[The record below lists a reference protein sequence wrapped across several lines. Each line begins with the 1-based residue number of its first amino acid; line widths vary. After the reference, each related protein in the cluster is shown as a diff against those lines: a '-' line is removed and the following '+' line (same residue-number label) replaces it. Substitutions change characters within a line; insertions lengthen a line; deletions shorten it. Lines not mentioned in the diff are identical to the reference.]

1 MSSQQVTSR
10 TSYVRYSDS
19 VEVEQPN
26 EAEDTQ
32 TTIDAFREMSQFAFE
47 KHRHASRGAHAK
59 SHGILK
65 GELQVYDNLPEELRQ
80 GMFKTARTYPVIIRY
95 STAPGDIAPDGIAA
109 FRGLAIKVIGVEGA
123 KLSPGEPDALTQDFL
138 MVNGKAFA
146 VADIAAFSKQIQMLA
161 KVTKQPEE
169 LQRAATTLARAGGA
183 TLRAVG
189 IDIVGGAAG
198 VAMPETHILGES
210 YFTTAALRH
219 GDYVAKL
226 GAVPVSENLK
236 ALTGEGIDTG
246 NPSVLRD
253 LIVEFFRDNSAEY
266 ELCAQLCTDLEKMPV
281 EDASV
286 EWPEDESPYRP
297 VARITI
303 PAQEA
308 YSPAR
313 RVYADDV
320 LTFTPFQCLAEH
332 RPLGS
337 IMRARKRAYED
348 SSRYRHEM
356 NAVSR
361 REPRSID
368 ELPD

>member
-1 MSSQQVTSR
+1 MSSKQEL
-10 TSYVRYSDS
+10 YVRYSDS
-19 VEVEQPN
+19 IEVEQPN

-32 TTIDAFREMSQFAFE
+32 TTINAFREMSQFAFE
-47 KHRHASRGAHAK
+47 KHRHATRGAHAK

-65 GELQVYDNLPEELRQ
+65 GELQVYGNLPDELRQ
-80 GMFKTARTYPVIIRY
+80 GMFQSAHTYPVIIRY
-95 STAPGDIAPDGIAA
+95 STAPGDIAPDSIAS
-109 FRGLAIKVIGVEGA
+109 FRGLAIKVIGVAGE
-123 KLSPGEPDALTQDFL
+123 KLSPDAPNAVTQDFL
-138 MVNGKAFA
+138 MVNGKSFA
-146 VADIAAFSKQIQMLA
+146 VADIAAFSKQIQLLA

-189 IDIVGGAAG
+189 VDIVGGAAG
-198 VAMPETHILGES
+198 NAMPETHILGET
-210 YFTTAALRH
+210 FATTAALRY
-219 GDYVAKL
+219 GDYIAKL
-226 GAVPVSENLK
+226 SAVPVSENLK
-236 ALTGEGIDTG
+236 SLTGASIDAG

-253 LIVEFFRDNSAEY
+253 LVVEFFRDNSAEY
-266 ELCAQLCTDLEKMPV
+266 ELCVQLCTDIEKMPV

-286 EWPEDESPYRP
+286 EWSEEESPYRP

-320 LTFTPFQCLAEH
+320 LSFTPFQCLAEH

-337 IMRARKRAYED
+337 IMRARRQAYED

-356 NAVSR
+356 NAQQR
-361 REPRSID
+361 IEPCSID
-368 ELPD
+368 ELPE